1 MVERVNI
8 DEFNLTPDEPE
19 LRQQEKDV
27 KTRKKEFEARKQLNP
42 IIDVPGLI
50 ANTGATPNQE
60 DLTIK
65 DVLFGPKDVEL
76 LGPSKLGKLGRRI
89 TERVEG
95 VPEDQLTEV
104 GEVDIFTGFVA
115 GIVDGT
121 IKIPYGLVNL
131 TAEIAD
137 ALREDDIPIDQ
148 GYVAQLEK
156 YFSNS
161 VLGKIQQGAEDVVKE
176 TAIGKLTSAFTQ
188 LYAFGKAGADIT
200 VKELQ
205 KQNKFII
212 NMQLQRKQIE
222 L

>member
-95 VPEDQLTEV
+95 VPEDQLTEPF
-104 GEVDIFTGFVA
+104 EKD
-115 GIVDGT
+115 
-121 IKIPYGLVNL
+121 
-131 TAEIAD
+131 
-137 ALREDDIPIDQ
+137 
-148 GYVAQLEK
+148 LE
-156 YFSNS
+156 
-161 VLGKIQQGAEDVVKE
+161 
-176 TAIGKLTSAFTQ
+176 
-188 LYAFGKAGADIT
+188 
-200 VKELQ
+200 
-205 KQNKFII
+205 
-212 NMQLQRKQIE
+212 
-222 L
+222 